1 MRPRRGALPWR
12 PQWSLSGAGPCSPR
26 TTWCCSTPGPGG
38 STGANPFIFGHL
50 PMRIAILDP
59 AAGISGDMTLGAL
72 LALGVPPAW
81 LEELPRRLYLAGVA
95 LGIRGLRRAGAGG
108 EQSGVSIP
116 EQPHMR
122 HVF

>member
-81 LEELPRRLYLAGVA
+81 LGELPRRVQRQEGPAVVRAPPRVAAFCTTVHVPIPLA
-95 LGIRGLRRAGAGG
+95 
-108 EQSGVSIP
+108 
-116 EQPHMR
+116 R
-122 HVF
+122 H